1 MEKYLAE
8 FNRRFSAAGLRY
20 IYLVPIIFQLP
31 ISIVDMCLG
40 IFAMSIT
47 PQYPLGSFWAGI
59 ISGICAS
66 WRLAVL
72 FFALNQ
78 KITEKIQKK
87 VVTMHC

>member
-8 FNRRFSAAGLRY
+8 SNRRFSAAGLRY
-20 IYLVPIIFQLP
+20 SYLVPIIFQLP

-59 ISGICAS
+59 VSGICAS

-72 FFALNQ
+72 FFALNR
-78 KITEKIQKK
+78 KITEKKQKK